1 MKYTFNRTNF
11 NNFRYYEI
19 GKLPAKAY
27 FIPYSSKAV
36 LQKTKFAKERTSS
49 DIVTVLS
56 GKWDFAYFVKNTD
69 VPDTIDT
76 AKIKFDTVNVP
87 STWQRTGYENPV
99 YINCQYEFDNP
110 LPKVPAVCSVGVYRK
125 KINLKKGK
133 KYIISFLGV
142 AGGLDFYMNGK
153 FVGYSEG
160 AHNTAEFDLKKYAVD
175 GENEIL
181 AVIHKWSNGTFL
193 ECQDMFR
200 ENGIFRD
207 VLLYEMPDTFIN
219 DFYLDRTL
227 RRGKWNLDINV
238 ELKGRTAG
246 FTLCAELYDGKNLIK
261 SVEGKA
267 EHETVLSLGSLDVDS
282 WNAEIPK
289 VYDLFITLSDKKGE
303 VMSLRN
309 ITGFKKVEIKKN
321 IFFFNGQKIK
331 FKGVN
336 HHDTN
341 PKTGYAMSFKDL
353 ENDIK
358 LMKSLNV
365 NAVRTSHYPPDPQF
379 LVLCDIYGLYAV
391 DEADIETHG
400 CGCSFYENIDLIS
413 HNPAWEPRYI
423 DRVKRMYYRD
433 RNRTCVTM
441 WSLGNEAGGYCNQDA
456 CYKYLHEVC
465 PQIPVHYEGVVRGRR
480 FAYDVISEMYTHQND
495 VEKVGKKTRGVKYTK
510 KPFFLCEYAH
520 AMGVGPGGLEDY
532 WKHLY
537 KYDNLMGGCIWEWA
551 DHAVY
556 HAHGKLKYTYGGD
569 HGETRHDGNFCVDGL
584 VYPDRTPH
592 TGAYE
597 MQAVYRPVRAS
608 FKDGNLKFTNTNRFR
623 NAGYITAECSV
634 VINGTETVKSESFC
648 LDIDPF
654 SEKEFA
660 FPVKVSKTKCDVFI
674 NITYKSDEGFIADE
688 QITIKNDYVC
698 SIPSSKGKAKLAVD
712 DSSVTVTFNNGS
724 IAFNGKTGFI
734 DSFRFAEKELINKK
748 PSFCKGFYPNIFRA
762 LLDNDAAQ
770 RDSWRKAGY
779 TDYTAEL
786 SVMSAT
792 QSGNSVSVQTEF
804 NLKSGNK
811 KIAEVGIGY
820 LVSNSGAVNVS
831 ASFKPLTSK
840 TIAKHFPR
848 FGLTLEMPKE
858 FKNIEYY
865 GLGEKENMC
874 DFNAQCKTGRYKTN
888 IASMQEA
895 YIKPQDS
902 GNRTNVKELLVTNSK
917 GRGLKF
923 CFNEKP
929 FSFNARSYCQNT
941 LANAKHPEDLKDEKT
956 SVINIDGF
964 LRGTGT
970 SSCGPDTLPPYN
982 VDASKG
988 LEYSFTVIPL

>member
-1 MKYTFNRTNF
+1 MKYSFNRKNF
-11 NNFRYYEI
+11 NDFSVYEI
-19 GKLPAKAY
+19 NKLPARAY
-27 FIPYSSKAV
+27 FIPYTSKAV

-56 GKWDFAYFVKNTD
+56 GKWDFAYFSKNTD

-76 AKIKFDTVNVP
+76 AKIKFKQVNVP

-99 YINCQYEFDNP
+99 YINAQYEFDNP
-110 LPKVPAVCSVGVYRK
+110 LPKVPAECSVGIYRK
-125 KINLKKGK
+125 ALELNKGK

-142 AGGLDFYMNGK
+142 AGGLDLYMNGK

-175 GENEIL
+175 GKNEIL
-181 AVIHKWSNGTFL
+181 AVIHKWSNGTYL

-207 VLLYEMPDTFIN
+207 VLLYEMPDTYIN
-219 DFYLDRTL
+219 DFYLDRTFK
-227 RRGKWNLDINV
+227 RGKWNLDIKVN
-238 ELKGRTAG
+238 LKGRTTG
-246 FTLCAELYDGKNLIK
+246 YTLSAELYDGKKLIK
-261 SVEGKA
+261 STESNA
-267 EHETVLSLGSLDVDS
+267 ESESDISFGSLDVES

-289 VYDLFITLSDKKGE
+289 VYDLFITLSNKNGE
-303 VMSLRN
+303 VMTLRN

-321 IFFFNGQKIK
+321 IFLFNGRKIK

-341 PKTGYAMSFKDL
+341 PKTGYVMSFNDIEK
-353 ENDIK
+353 DIK

-365 NAVRTSHYPPDPQF
+365 NAVRTSHYPPDHQF
-379 LVLCDIYGLYAV
+379 LVLCDIYGLYVV

-400 CGCSFYENIDLIS
+400 CGCGYYENIDLIS

-433 RNRTCVTM
+433 RNRTCITM
-441 WSLGNEAGGYCNQDA
+441 WSLGNEAGGYKNQDA
-456 CYKYLHEVC
+456 CCKYLHEVC

-495 VEKVGKKTRGVKYTK
+495 VEKVGKNTRGRKYIR

-556 HAHGKLKYTYGGD
+556 HANGKLKYTYGGD
-569 HGETRHDGNFCVDGL
+569 HGEKRHDGNFCVDGL

-597 MQAVYRPVRAS
+597 MQAVYRPVRAYWNNGKLT
-608 FKDGNLKFTNTNRFR
+608 FENTNRFR
-623 NAGYITAECSV
+623 NSDYITADYA
-634 VINGTETVKSESFC
+634 VIFNGSEVLKKGSMR
-648 LDIDPF
+648 LDIEPCSKIELD
-654 SEKEFA
+654 
-660 FPVKVSKTKCDVFI
+660 FPVKIPKSKCDLFLD
-674 NITYKSDEGFIADE
+674 ITYKDGSDYIAKE
-688 QITIKNDYVC
+688 QIIIKDEYVC
-698 SIPSSKGKAKLAVD
+698 SVPSTKAKAKLIVD
-712 DSSVTVTFNNGS
+712 GTSVKIALDNGEITFDGN
-724 IAFNGKTGFI
+724 TGFI
-734 DSFRFAEKELINKK
+734 DGFNYSGKDLVNKK
-748 PSFCKGFYPNIFRA
+748 PSFCKGLYPNIFRA

-770 RDSWRKAGY
+770 RESWKKAGY
-779 TDYTAEL
+779 ADYSVEL
-786 SVMSAT
+786 GVMNAV
-792 QSGNSVSVQTEF
+792 QSGNKVTVDTELL
-804 NLKSGNK
+804 LKNNKKNIAKINIDYLISGNG
-811 KIAEVGIGY
+811 V
-820 LVSNSGAVNVS
+820 LNVK
-831 ASFKPLTSK
+831 ASFMPLSAK
-840 TIAKHFPR
+840 SVAKHFPR

-858 FKNIEYY
+858 YKYIQYY

-874 DFNAQCKTGRYKTN
+874 DFNAQCVIGRYKTD
-888 IASMQEA
+888 IPSMQEA

-902 GNRTNVKELLVTNSK
+902 GNRTNVKELTVTNRK
-917 GRGLKF
+917 GNGLMF

-929 FSFNARSYCQNT
+929 FSFNARNYCQKT
-941 LANAKHPEDLKDEKT
+941 LVKAKHIEDLKDEKT
-956 SVINIDGF
+956 SVVNIDGF

-970 SSCGPDTLPPYN
+970 SSCGPDTLPPYDVN
-982 VDASKG
+982 AGKG
-988 LEYSFTVIPL
+988 LEFSFTVIPV

>member
-11 NNFRYYEI
+11 NNFKVYEI
-19 GKLPAKAY
+19 NKLPARAY
-27 FIPYSSKAV
+27 FIPYTSKSV
-36 LQKTKFAKERTSS
+36 LQKTKLAKERSSS
-49 DIVTVLS
+49 DLVTVLS
-56 GKWDFAYFVKNTD
+56 GKWDFAYFRKNTEIPD
-69 VPDTIDT
+69 VIDT
-76 AKIKFDTVNVP
+76 SIIKFKPVNVP

-110 LPKVPAVCSVGVYRK
+110 LPNVPDECSVGIYRK
-125 KINLKKGK
+125 KIELKKEK

-142 AGGLDFYMNGK
+142 AGGLDLYMNGS

-160 AHNTAEFDLKKYAVD
+160 AHNTAEFDLKKYTVD

-207 VLLYEMPDTFIN
+207 VLLYEMPDTYIN
-219 DFYLDRTL
+219 DFCLERKML
-227 RRGKWNLDINV
+227 KGKWNLDIKV
-238 ELKGRTAG
+238 ELKGRTTG
-246 FTLCAELYDGKNLIK
+246 YILCAELYDGKKLIK
-261 SVEGKA
+261 STENKA
-267 EHETVLSLGSLDVDS
+267 EAQSVLSFSGLEVES

-289 VYDLFITLSDKKGE
+289 VYDLYVTLLNKNGE
-303 VMSLRN
+303 IMSLRN
-309 ITGFKKVEIKKN
+309 YTGFKKVEIKKN

-365 NAVRTSHYPPDPQF
+365 NAVRTSHYPPDHLF
-379 LVLCDIYGLYAV
+379 LILCDIYGLYVV

-400 CGCSFYENIDLIS
+400 CGCSFYDNIDLIS
-413 HNPAWEPRYI
+413 HNPAWEARYI
-423 DRVKRMYYRD
+423 DRVSRMYYRD

-456 CYKYLHEVC
+456 CYKFLHKVC
-465 PQIPVHYEGVVRGRR
+465 PQIPVHYEGVVRGKR

-495 VEKVGKKTRGVKYTK
+495 VEKIGKYKRGDKYTK

-537 KYDNLMGGCIWEWA
+537 NYDNLMGGCIWEWA

-556 HAHGKLKYTYGGD
+556 HANGKLKYTYGGD
-569 HGETRHDGNFCVDGL
+569 HGEKRHDGNFCVDGL

-608 FKDGNLKFTNTNRFR
+608 FSDGKLVFTNTNRFR
-623 NAGYITAECSV
+623 NSSYINAECSV
-634 VINGTETVKSESFC
+634 VLNGEKTVRTDIIN
-648 LDIDPF
+648 LDIEPC
-654 SEKEFA
+654 SEIRIDY
-660 FPVKVSKTKCDVFI
+660 PVNIPKTKCDAFI
-674 NITYKSDEGFIADE
+674 NILYKEKDRFIAKE
-688 QITIKNDYVC
+688 QIVLKNDYICNV
-698 SIPSSKGKAKLAVD
+698 PAGKGKAKLNVD
-712 DSSVTVTFNNGS
+712 DSIITVSFKNGKITFNS
-724 IAFNGKTGFI
+724 KTGFI
-734 DSFRFAEKELINKK
+734 ESFLFGSKELINKK

-770 RDSWRKAGY
+770 RDNWKKAGY
-779 TDYTAEL
+779 ADYKTEL
-786 SVMSAT
+786 SAMSAT
-792 QSGNSVSVQTEF
+792 QKGNKVYVDTEF
-804 NLKSGNK
+804 ILVNGSK
-811 KIAEVGIGY
+811 KIAKGDIVC

-831 ASFKPLTSK
+831 ASIMPLTNK
-840 TIAKHFPR
+840 TAAKHFPR

-858 FKNIEYY
+858 YKYIEYY

-874 DFNAQCKTGRYKTN
+874 DFNAQCITGRYKTD
-888 IASMQEA
+888 IPSMQEA

-902 GNRTNVKELLVTNSK
+902 GNRTEVKELLVTNRK
-917 GRGLKF
+917 GNGLKF

-929 FSFNARSYCQNT
+929 FSFNARNYCLNT
-941 LANAKHPEDLKDEKT
+941 LLNAKHPEDLSDEKT

-970 SSCGPDTLPPYN
+970 SSCGPDTLPSYD

-988 LEYSFTVIPL
+988 LEFSFTVIPL

>member
-11 NNFRYYEI
+11 NNFKFYEI
-19 GKLPAKAY
+19 NKLPARAY

-36 LQKTKFAKERTSS
+36 LRKTKFAKERTSS

-56 GKWDFAYFVKNTD
+56 GKWDFAYFKKNTD

-76 AKIKFDTVNVP
+76 AKIRFRPVSVP

-99 YINCQYEFDNP
+99 YINARYEFDNP
-110 LPKVPAVCSVGVYRK
+110 LPKVPAECSVGIYRK
-125 KINLKKGK
+125 TIELKKGK

-175 GENEIL
+175 GKNEIL
-181 AVIHKWSNGTFL
+181 AVVHKWSTGTFL

-219 DFYLDRTL
+219 DYYLDRSFK
-227 RRGKWNLDINV
+227 RGSWNLDIKV
-238 ELKGRTAG
+238 DLKGRTAG
-246 FTLCAELYDGKNLIK
+246 YTLSAELYDGKKLIK
-261 SVEGKA
+261 SAESKA
-267 EHETVLSLGSLDVDS
+267 EAETVLSFGKLDVEE

-321 IFFFNGQKIK
+321 IFLFNGRKIK

-341 PKTGYAMSFKDL
+341 PKKGYTMSFGDL
-353 ENDIK
+353 EKDIK

-365 NAVRTSHYPPDPQF
+365 NSVRTSHYPPDHQF
-379 LVLCDIYGLYAV
+379 LVLCDIYGLYVV

-400 CGCSFYENIDLIS
+400 CGCGFYENIDLIS

-456 CYKYLHEVC
+456 CYRYLHEVC
-465 PQIPVHYEGVVRGRR
+465 PQIPVHYEGVVRGKR

-495 VEKVGKKTRGVKYTK
+495 VEKVGKNTRGTKYTK

-556 HAHGKLKYTYGGD
+556 HANGKLKYTYGGD
-569 HGETRHDGNFCVDGL
+569 HGEKRHDGNFCVDGL

-608 FKDGNLKFTNTNRFR
+608 FSGGKLEFTNTNRFR
-623 NAGYITAECSV
+623 NSGYITAECSV
-634 VINGTETVKSESFC
+634 VINGSETVGKESFN
-648 LDIDPF
+648 LDIEPCSVKAFD
-654 SEKEFA
+654 
-660 FPVKVSKTKCDVFI
+660 FPVKIPKNKCDVVI
-674 NITYKSDEGFIADE
+674 NIDYTDNGLYVASE
-688 QITIKNDYVC
+688 QIAVKNEYVC
-698 SIPSSKGKAKLAVD
+698 DIPSAKGKVKLKVD
-712 DSSVTVTFNNGS
+712 DSAVSVSFNDGNITFNS
-724 IAFNGKTGFI
+724 KTGFI
-734 DSFRFAEKELINKK
+734 ESFQCKGKELINKK
-748 PSFCKGFYPNIFRA
+748 PAFCKGFYPNIFRA

-779 TDYTAEL
+779 DNYKAEL
-786 SVMSAT
+786 SFMSAVQ
-792 QSGNSVSVQTEF
+792 QSSKVAVDTEF
-804 NLKSGNK
+804 ILKSNGRQ
-811 KIAEVGIGY
+811 IAKVSIGY

-831 ASFKPLTSK
+831 ASFMPLANK

-848 FGLTLEMPKE
+848 FGLTLEMAKE
-858 FKNIEYY
+858 FRYIGYY

-874 DFNAQCKTGRYKTN
+874 DFSAQCKTGRYKTD
-888 IASMQEA
+888 IQGMQEA

-902 GNRTNVKELLVTNSK
+902 GNRTNVKELLVTNKK
-917 GRGLKF
+917 GSGLKF
-923 CFNEKP
+923 CFKEKP
-929 FSFNARSYCQNT
+929 FSFNARNYCQNT
-941 LANAKHPEDLKDEKT
+941 LVNAKHPEDLTDEKT

-970 SSCGPDTLPPYN
+970 SSCGPDTLPPYD